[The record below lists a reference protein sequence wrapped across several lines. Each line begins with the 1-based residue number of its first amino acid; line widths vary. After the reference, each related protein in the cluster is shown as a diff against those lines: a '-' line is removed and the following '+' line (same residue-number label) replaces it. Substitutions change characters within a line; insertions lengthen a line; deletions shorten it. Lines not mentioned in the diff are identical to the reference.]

1 MIFEDEDEIT
11 RRAAGDIFRTW
22 DVISISIGV
31 SLAVSLVYLIFFRFP
46 STLPAVIVA
55 SATLTVLLFGFIAY
69 FLFSETDRIYDN
81 IHDDFHGVDMDGD
94 DKTIHTRIYQYL
106 SYISIIMGILVAIIF
121 VVLIPKLRRTVGIL
135 RISTRPLK
143 NIPALL
149 FLPILQVILGG
160 CVFVLM
166 ISTSMWAISIGD
178 IDTESYKEVP
188 GGEIKIIDYYTS
200 YRYSLLFIIPMCL
213 WLLSLIITMGEFIAT
228 SAASYWFFSKEK
240 TVLQSPI
247 AKSVENMLKYHM
259 GSLIIASILVPM
271 FRSTKA
277 IFGWCKG
284 MFRKNRT
291 SCARGS
297 SNFLCCC
304 FELH

>member
-1 MIFEDEDEIT
+1 MIFEDKDEVT

-55 SATLTVLLFGFIAY
+55 SATITVLLFGFIAY
-69 FLFSETDRIYDN
+69 LLFNETDRIYDL
-81 IHDDFHGVDMDGD
+81 IHDDFHGVDMEED
-94 DKTIHTRIYQYL
+94 DKNTHTKIYQYL
-106 SYISIIMGILVAIIF
+106 SYVSIIFGILTAIIF
-121 VVLIPKLRRTVGIL
+121 VVLIPTLRRSVGIL

-149 FLPILQVILGG
+149 FLPIIQVILGA

-178 IDTESYKEVP
+178 VDTESYKAVP

-200 YRYSLLFIIPMCL
+200 YRYCLCFIIPMCI
-213 WLLSLIITMGEFIAT
+213 WWLSLIITMGEYIAT

-240 TVLQSPI
+240 TVL
-247 AKSVENMLKYHM
+247 
-259 GSLIIASILVPM
+259 
-271 FRSTKA
+271 
-277 IFGWCKG
+277 
-284 MFRKNRT
+284 
-291 SCARGS
+291 
-297 SNFLCCC
+297 
-304 FELH
+304 